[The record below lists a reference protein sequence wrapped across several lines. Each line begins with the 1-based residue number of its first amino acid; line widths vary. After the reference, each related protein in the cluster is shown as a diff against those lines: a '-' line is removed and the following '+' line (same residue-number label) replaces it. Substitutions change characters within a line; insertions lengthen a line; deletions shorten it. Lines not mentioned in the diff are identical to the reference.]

1 MMRTLLRFAVCSIAL
16 VVFFAPRS
24 WSQNLY
30 ATSESFGQLVEVN
43 MATGVVT
50 TLYNIG
56 FHPDSLIVDPQGRI
70 LYTSQNN
77 GTLYMFDPKTGL
89 NTVIAAGFSYPRDLI
104 FDPSGTTLL
113 VANFGVGAIDRVNLV
128 TGTVTPLLKKQFT
141 VDGLA
146 YTPAGELFAVVN
158 KHTQV
163 VQLNPT
169 TGAILNSIELPTPH
183 NIGWY
188 GFDGMTYDSFTGE
201 LWVSDVGVG
210 ADCLVEIPT
219 NLSTYTLYQVGNL
232 LNPDGIVSDG
242 QGNLYIGV
250 NLQKVY
256 EYNIPTNT
264 VTKIVKVKS
273 VDDIALVPTHLF

>member
-1 MMRTLLRFAVCSIAL
+1 MRTFLRFAACCVAL
-16 VVFFAPRS
+16 VVFVAPRS
-24 WSQNLY
+24 WSQSLY
-30 ATSESFGQLVEVN
+30 ATSESFSQLVEVN
-43 MATGVVT
+43 MTTGVVT

-56 FHPDSLIVDPQGRI
+56 FHPDSLIVDSQGRI

-77 GTLYMFDPKTGL
+77 GTLYMFNPKTGL
-89 NTVIAAGFSYPRDLI
+89 NTVIASGFSYPRDLI
-104 FDPSGTTLL
+104 FDPGQTTLL
-113 VANFGVGAIDRVNLV
+113 VANFGIGAIDRVNLL

-158 KHTQV
+158 KHTQI

-188 GFDGMTYDSFTGE
+188 GFDGLTYDSYTGE
-201 LWVSDVGVG
+201 LWATDVGVG
-210 ADCLVEIPT
+210 AECLVEIPT
-219 NLSTYTLYQVGNL
+219 NLSTYTLFQVGNM
-232 LNPDGIVSDG
+232 LNPDGIISDG
-242 QGNLYIGV
+242 KGKLYLGV

-256 EYNIPTNT
+256 EYDIATNT
-264 VTKIVKVKS
+264 VTNIVKVKS
-273 VDDIALVPTHLF
+273 VDDVALVPNQ